1 MGADLIARIIGGV
14 ALSVLGWYVGQS
26 LGANTSGLQQ
36 IVTPV
41 AMTIVGLGLGL
52 VATPYLTVRPFIWFR
67 DRVLHVPTQDVVA
80 ATLGLLIGL
89 IVSALLAIPLSMLPW
104 YFGNLMPFI
113 AAVFFGYL
121 GIWTMVQRKND
132 IFSFVRVNL
141 LKEREEKRGHA
152 AGPPILLDTSAI
164 IDGRIADISQTGFVA
179 GTLVIPRFVLD
190 ELQHIAD
197 SPDAL
202 RRNRGRRGLDMLSKL
217 QKESVVPIEVRDV
230 ESNGSG
236 DVDGKLVRLA
246 KQLGAP
252 IITNDFNLNRVAG
265 LQGIKV
271 LNINELANAV
281 KSVVLPGEE
290 MVVRIIQEGKEVGQG
305 VGYLDDGT
313 MVVVENGRRYLNAE
327 IEIVVTRVL
336 QTAAGRMI
344 FSHPKAD

>member
-1 MGADLIARIIGGV
+1 VGAELISRIIGGV
-14 ALSVLGWYVGQS
+14 ALSILGWYAGQS
-26 LGANTSGLQQ
+26 LSVSLAGAQA
-36 IVTPV
+36 IITPI
-41 AMTIVGLGLGL
+41 AMTIVGLGLGS
-52 VATPYLTVRPFIWFR
+52 VITPHLTVRPFLWFR
-67 DRVLHVPTQDVVA
+67 NQVRRVPTQDVVA

-89 IVSALLAIPLSMLPW
+89 IVSALLAIPLSMLPS

-113 AAVFFGYL
+113 ACVAFSYL

-132 IFSFVRVNL
+132 LINFFRVTL
-141 LKEREEKRGHA
+141 LREREEKRGPA
-152 AGPPILLDTSAI
+152 AGPPVLLDTSAI
-164 IDGRIADISQTGFVA
+164 IDGRIADISQTGFVS

-190 ELQHIAD
+190 ELQRIAD
-197 SPDAL
+197 SADAL

-230 ESNGSG
+230 EVNGG
-236 DVDGKLVRLA
+236 GEVDGKLIKLA

-252 IITNDFNLNRVAG
+252 IITNDFNLNRVAA

-290 MVVRIIQEGKEVGQG
+290 MIVRIIQEGKELGQG

-313 MVVVENGRRYLNAE
+313 MVVVENGRRYLGSE

-344 FSHPKAD
+344 FSHPKSE